1 MTTPS
6 PDDATVR
13 RSDLI
18 KTRAS
23 STRPAAEQDW
33 SGWENWMEGHKTQ
46 VLDAACEAA
55 GEVIGVTAAGLEKR
69 IKALELQLAETR
81 GALDVL
87 RDGALDVLRDKGAS
101 STDNVNETIDKIR
114 TDFQEKVKEIE
125 LRLAE
130 TIGTVDVLRGKG
142 VPGALHVRGTFDS
155 SATYC
160 LNDLVAHNGGSW
172 VAKKDNPGPIPSE
185 NWQLVASQGKRGVQ
199 GERGPAGPAGIP
211 PTFMGATVGRRGMEI
226 ETSAGPIPLVKS
238 VAVDAQNFTL
248 KLIAADD
255 SALTISLLPM
265 FQEFRRQTQA

>member
-1 MTTPS
+1 MTTAHPT
-6 PDDATVR
+6 DATVR
-13 RSDLI
+13 RSD
-18 KTRAS
+18 TVMSGAS
-23 STRPAAEQDW
+23 YASPSETQEIDW
-33 SGWENWMEGHKTQ
+33 SNWERWMASHKSA
-46 VLDAACEAA
+46 VYRDIVCE
-55 GEVIGVTAAGLEKR
+55 IIDPLEQR
-69 IKALELQLAETR
+69 LRTLELELAQTR

>member
-6 PDDATVR
+6 PTDSTVR
-13 RSDLI
+13 FTDTI
-18 KTRAS
+18 KTRAV
-23 STRPAAEQDW
+23 RPAQEAEADW
-33 SGWENWMEGHKTQ
+33 SGWENWLAAR
-46 VLDAACEAA
+46 LDQRCEAVYEA
-55 GEVIGVTAAGLEKR
+55 VGTALGETTGPLEKR
-69 IKALELQLAETR
+69 IRTLELELAQTR

>member
-1 MTTPS
+1 MTS
-6 PDDATVR
+6 PHPTDDTIRRTDPVR
-13 RSDLI
+13 
-18 KTRAS
+18 TRAAS
-23 STRPAAEQDW
+23 PTNGAQDW
-33 SGWENWMEGHKTQ
+33 SGWEAWLQNRLE
-46 VLDAACEAA
+46 DALKAY
-55 GEVIGVTAAGLEKR
+55 GEEIGTAIGDMTGPLEKR
-69 IKALELQLAETR
+69 IRTLELELAQTR
-81 GALDVL
+81 
-87 RDGALDVLRDKGAS
+87 GALDVLRDKGAS